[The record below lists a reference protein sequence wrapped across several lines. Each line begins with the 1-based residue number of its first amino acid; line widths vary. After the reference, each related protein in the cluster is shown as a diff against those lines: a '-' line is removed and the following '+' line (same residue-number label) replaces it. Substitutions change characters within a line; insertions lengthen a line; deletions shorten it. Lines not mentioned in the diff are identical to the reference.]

1 MYATRKTTTHVYIAT
16 HVLVFNIMNVKKN
29 QALKHYVKC
38 RMKINA
44 K

>member
-1 MYATRKTTTHVYIAT
+1 MYATRKTTTHMYTYI
-16 HVLVFNIMNVKKN
+16 LVFNIMNIKTN